1 LVHFSF
7 SDSSQGPR
15 RGLSW
20 LLLGL
25 LSLASTAPAAE
36 PTAEQQ
42 YWLELINRF
51 RTDPAGELER
61 LVNFSSP
68 GVWDSIKSIDP
79 NVQLAL
85 DFYGTDATTLQSQW
99 STLNPAPALA
109 WSSQLATT
117 ATTYS
122 NVMVQQDQQAHGLD
136 GLTLTQRIVGGGY
149 DVNYLELGE
158 SLFAATANV
167 FHGHSAFAID
177 WGDSDSNPLNGYGT
191 GIQTPAL
198 HREVTMDRL
207 FKEIGI
213 GFQSIAIPGSN
224 ANAFGPIV
232 ATQHLASAYRQI
244 GSTFVSDAIVT
255 GVVYA
260 DTLLADDF
268 YTPGEG
274 LANVMIQVWDTFTS
288 TLLTSGQ
295 TNAVGGFNIV
305 AQDLVLG
312 RSYAIRA
319 IDTGLDD
326 VIFTAS
332 GSTEDY
338 GAPVLVFDNAYA
350 SFQLVPE
357 PASLALTLL
366 GLSCLFRTRRRP
378 RP

>member
-1 LVHFSF
+1 MRFL
-7 SDSSQGPR
+7 SSAPSQTR
-15 RGLSW
+15 RHRLRW
-20 LLLGL
+20 LWLGL
-25 LSLASTAPAAE
+25 FGFATAAPAAD

-51 RTDPAGELER
+51 RRDPAGELGR

-68 GVWDSIKSIDP
+68 GVWDSLKSIDP
-79 NVQLAL
+79 NVQIAL
-85 DFYGTDATTLQSQW
+85 DFYGTDALTLQVQW
-99 STLNPAPALA
+99 DALTPAPALA
-109 WSSQLATT
+109 WSSQLAAT

-149 DVNYLELGE
+149 TSNFLELGE

-177 WGDSDSNPLNGYGT
+177 WGDSDGNPLNGYGT

-213 GFQSIAIPGSN
+213 GFQSIAIPSSN

-232 ATQHLASAYRQI
+232 ATQHLASAFRQT
-244 GSTFVSDAIVT
+244 GTAFVSDAIVT

-288 TLLTSGQ
+288 TLLTSGF

-305 AQDLVLG
+305 TPDLVLG
-312 RSYAIRA
+312 RTYAIRA
-319 IDTGLDD
+319 LDTGLDD
-326 VIFTAS
+326 VLFTAT

-338 GAPVLVFDNAYA
+338 GAPVLFFDNAYA

-366 GLSCLFRTRRRP
+366 GLSCLFRTRSRP